1 MGKIYQQNCF
11 RKCDKM
17 GLKEVRKCGGIV
29 MDEQLDIEFK
39 RKAYDAGN
47 PFSLISI
54 INDLV
59 VFFDLE
65 FVF

>member
-1 MGKIYQQNCF
+1 MLN
-11 RKCDKM
+11 
-17 GLKEVRKCGGIV
+17 LKEKHI
-29 MDEQLDIEFK
+29 LN
-39 RKAYDAGN
+39 AGN

-65 FVF
+65 LIV